1 MDKLDIAKDLL
12 VRLNMPARQ
21 QGALCCLTLLAMA
34 KLKNET
40 PWSEATNDWIR
51 IHSVW

>member
-21 QGALCCLTLLAMA
+21 QGALCCLTLLADG
-34 KLKNET
+34 KIKK
-40 PWSEATNDWIR
+40 
-51 IHSVW
+51 

>member
-21 QGALCCLTLLAMA
+21 QGGTLLFDIACDG
-34 KLKNET
+34 KIKK
-40 PWSEATNDWIR
+40 
-51 IHSVW
+51 

>member
-34 KLKNET
+34 KLKK
-40 PWSEATNDWIR
+40 
-51 IHSVW
+51 